1 MGKINKNDL
10 GYLGIDFQYRL
21 IQQLLLDRKFGESIV
36 DIIKPNY
43 FDDIFLRTV
52 CGKIIDNYEEYEVI
66 PSFSDLQSILFES
79 IVDLK

>member
-43 FDDIFLRTV
+43 FYDILSLCYLF
-52 CGKIIDNYEEYEVI
+52 
-66 PSFSDLQSILFES
+66 FMILVS
-79 IVDLK
+79 